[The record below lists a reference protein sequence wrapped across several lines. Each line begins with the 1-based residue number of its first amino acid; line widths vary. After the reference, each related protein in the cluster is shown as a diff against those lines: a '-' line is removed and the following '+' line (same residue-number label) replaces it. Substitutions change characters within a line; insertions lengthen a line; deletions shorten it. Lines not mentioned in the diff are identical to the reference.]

1 MNEIFEW
8 LDKTVNNETSKE
20 SDYYEITIP
29 KIILRKI
36 YYIIYISTCFKYCC
50 KVNANFKKVI
60 LEGDDD
66 YRSIF
71 CLCKG
76 CHEVGKSTTVKISQ
90 GHMLRNQKFAKW
102 LNAKFFDFEEHKRII
117 VDVCGVSM

>member
-1 MNEIFEW
+1 M
-8 LDKTVNNETSKE
+8 
-20 SDYYEITIP
+20 
-29 KIILRKI
+29 
-36 YYIIYISTCFKYCC
+36 STCYKYCC
-50 KVNANFKKVI
+50 KVNENFRNV
-60 LEGDDD
+60 LMSQAD
-66 YRSIF
+66 YCSIF

-90 GHMLRNQKFAKW
+90 GHTMRNQKFAKW